1 MSSACVIAQVLAHAI
16 ALGVLREFL
25 LALQFLTIIPIKPT
39 LPFDRYA
46 FGHSAAFFP
55 LVGALIGA
63 IVWGA
68 DRALA
73 LMCPPSLQSLMIVT
87 LLTILSRG
95 LHIDGLADSADGL
108 FGGHDPERRLA
119 IMKDSR
125 IGTFGALA
133 VLSVVLFKVR
143 ALDLLTDDMRTAAL
157 FLAPTLSRWAYV
169 VMAYRAVPARPEGL
183 GSLLVNN
190 VFFRELALATGL
202 ALSVC
207 LLLAGNVGLLAMLL
221 TLLWTLAII
230 SYCSARLGGVT
241 GDTFGA
247 VGEVVETVT
256 LCLYAVMASKVL
268 H

>member
-1 MSSACVIAQVLAHAI
+1 MHAI

-25 LALQFLTIIPIKPT
+25 LALQFLMIIPIKPT

-63 IVWGA
+63 IVWGT
-68 DRALA
+68 DCALA
-73 LMCPPSLQSLMIVT
+73 LICPPSLQSLMVVA

-95 LHIDGLADSADGL
+95 LHTDGLADSADGL

-125 IGTFGALA
+125 IGTFGVLA
-133 VLSVVLFKVR
+133 VLGVVLFKVR
-143 ALDLLTDDMRTAAL
+143 ALDVSTGDMRTAAL
-157 FLAPTLSRWAYV
+157 FLAPTVSRWAYV

-183 GSLLVNN
+183 GSLLVNS
-190 VFFRELALATGL
+190 VFFREFVIATGVT
-202 ALSVC
+202 LSVSILC
-207 LLLAGNVGLLAMLL
+207 GGIPGLLAMLL
-221 TLLWTLAII
+221 TLLWTLAMI
-230 SYCSARLGGVT
+230 SYCTARLGGVT

-247 VGEVVETVT
+247 VGEVAETAT
-256 LCLYAVMASKVL
+256 LCLCAVMAS
-268 H
+268 